1 MSEAKKSILVVDD
14 DRTVVEFLSESLA
27 ERGFE
32 VAGAVS
38 GPEALDQMTRRPFDL
53 VVTDVEMPGMRGTD
67 LCAAILA
74 DHPTQL
80 VILITAFGTLELAV
94 SAVRTGAAD
103 FVAKPF
109 KIEALVFAIERAFRD
124 RQMRREIVRLKGAVT
139 GPDDGALVAR
149 SPVMRRALDLARRAA
164 RVDSPVLL
172 TGETG
177 SGKGAIARFIH
188 DASNRRTSPFLA

>member
-1 MSEAKKSILVVDD
+1 MA
-14 DRTVVEFLSESLA
+14 
-27 ERGFE
+27 
-32 VAGAVS
+32 
-38 GPEALDQMTRRPFDL
+38 RRPFDL
-53 VVTDVEMPGMRGTD
+53 VITDVEMPGMRGTD

-80 VILITAFGTLELAV
+80 VILITAFGTIELAV

-139 GPDDGALVAR
+139 GSGR
-149 SPVMRRALDLARRAA
+149 RRAGGQECPSCAGRWTWRGVPHGWIRRCC
-164 RVDSPVLL
+164 
-172 TGETG
+172 
-177 SGKGAIARFIH
+177 
-188 DASNRRTSPFLA
+188 